1 MFFSLHISFTV
12 ANFANE
18 IYNKLPSLY
27 YFNKY
32 AINLSMRKYISILVL
47 LFGIWGSGVL
57 RAQNTITSIADE
69 GNWSDPAMWV
79 GGVIPGS
86 ADNVVI
92 ANGAI
97 VYLDVNT
104 KVSNLVV
111 GTTETAVPTY
121 LIIEDGHTLIVED
134 SCLIRHGISTRPKVI
149 FVGSYVYEEE
159 SFIGNGDNT
168 KLIIG
173 GRLIMNATV
182 SGTGGN
188 HNRGSGI
195 SLAELAQMELGG
207 DMNLRYNR
215 GFLDA
220 PATATVTLNGTGPQ
234 QIYMGHGT
242 QIHFPNLIIE
252 SDSVYLSDYY
262 DPSGV
267 IGSVSG
273 NLELRSGRF
282 SNNLRNISVAKNILI
297 EEGTAFYLTGPSTIS
312 IKTNTSLT
320 LRGTLVTEH
329 EYGLGGFV
337 PAGTVYLGDE
347 AEIIYSGAESNQKT
361 GFEKLASEANFKKL
375 TFSNSNGTKLDKSIS
390 SRGIEITENGE
401 LISDNGFTLTV
412 TDNWVNNGTFDWT
425 SGTVRLNGHV
435 TMLQGANAINNLN
448 HLIVGEDGSLTAPSS
463 LTINSNLTL
472 EEGSSLI
479 GDQSITVVGNIGVG
493 PGAEFTAPET
503 LTVGGS
509 LLVDPSGIF
518 DNGHGTYGRV
528 VFNGLVGVRQTSGVK
543 LFKDVTISS
552 PINFAGNDTING
564 ELYIQGGGLSSVSGN
579 LVLNLDK
586 GYVHYLSNGGFGGDS
601 VVFIK
606 KTSHNG
612 YSYLSFPVQT
622 TVGNLKSMGFN
633 HVFRYNEND
642 INLPM
647 YVEEKNNSTL
657 IEPDGKGYACRA
669 NFSEPLIKLKAPFN
683 ITPANKTVTL
693 YSTNGSNG
701 QPDPS
706 RTSWNLIGNPYPFD
720 LDWDELQSHYT
731 NSVFSSYYIS
741 SGDQFIPYVD
751 RVPAGGGRISAMQ
764 AVMVYLRR
772 TGSSYSAPFELR
784 KSASLPTHSEYSRLY
799 RKAPIYNVLKLAVSN
814 GKYTDATYV
823 RLTDEATLDFDENKD
838 AFKLKNS
845 GKVPSFYS
853 YLKGVHYAI
862 NSVPETFDKF
872 VMPLAFEAK
881 ESGTYKI
888 TLSEEY
894 PYDLPYELYLE
905 DKVLNVLHPIGSE
918 RTYTFTTNL
927 NESPPRFALHFENP
941 VITALEG
948 LEVRFARVFAEGR
961 EITVHGYMESPA
973 EISVFDISG
982 RLVVRHSGVDLNN
995 KSFNFKAGNSAG
1007 MYIVSVVSGDNTHS
1021 ERVVLY

>member
-1 MFFSLHISFTV
+1 
-12 ANFANE
+12 
-18 IYNKLPSLY
+18 
-27 YFNKY
+27 
-32 AINLSMRKYISILVL
+32 MRKYISILVL
-47 LFGIWGSGVL
+47 LCGVL
-57 RAQNTITSIADE
+57 GMDHSVAQITRTSKAIV
-69 GNWSDPAMWV
+69 GNWGDPSSWV
-79 GGVIPGS
+79 DNIVPELG
-86 ADNVVI
+86 DNVVI
-92 ANGAI
+92 ASRAEI
-97 VYLDVNT
+97 RLDINDVIIN
-104 KVSNLVV
+104 NLTIGTGD
-111 GTTETAVPTY
+111 GTTNSKLVI
-121 LIIEDGHTLIVED
+121 LDGNSLTVEGL
-134 SCLIRHGISTRPKVI
+134 CAIRRGA
-149 FVGSYVYEEE
+149 VGSSTYVKSITIGTLYYVEEE
-159 SFIGNGDNT
+159 EEEEETEPIEVRGTGIGAKLTINGNI
-168 KLIIG
+168 IIG
-173 GRLIMNATV
+173 GNIGNV
-182 SGTGGN
+182 NDDIISGLNLVGFAQLDLKGN
-188 HNRGSGI
+188 MVLSN
-195 SLAELAQMELGG
+195 
-207 DMNLRYNR
+207 DR
-215 GFLDA
+215 GFINADISS
-220 PATATVTLNGTGPQ
+220 TVTLNGIAQ
-234 QIYMGHGT
+234 QVYMRHGT
-242 QIHFPNLIIE
+242 AIEYPNLVVDG
-252 SDSVYLSDYY
+252 SSVTIVGNTSGQSGYVGGNLIVKNGGVFNNSGRQLKVNKDIKVDEGSSFYLS
-262 DPSGV
+262 G
-267 IGSVSG
+267 G
-273 NLELRSGRF
+273 N
-282 SNNLRNISVAKNILI
+282 
-297 EEGTAFYLTGPSTIS
+297 TITVDNET
-312 IKTNTSLT
+312 KFT
-320 LRGTLVTEH
+320 LDGTLITEH
-329 EYGLGGFV
+329 VNGL
-337 PAGTVYLGDE
+337 AGVSPLEGIDFGDNAVVE
-347 AEIIYSGAESNQKT
+347 FAGSLVQKT
-361 GFEKLASEANFKKL
+361 GFADFGLIEVYPKLV
-375 TFSNSNGTKLDKSIS
+375 FSNSNITSLDDSIVVKD
-390 SRGIEITENGE
+390 IEIKNGATF
-401 LISDNGFTLTV
+401 NGNGHNYDIIV
-412 TDNWVNNGTFDWT
+412 TNSWLNNGTFAGNT
-425 SGTVRLNGHV
+425 STVRFEQNV
-435 TMLQGANAINNLN
+435 TSLQGAGVNNFR
-448 HLIVGEDGSLTAPSS
+448 HLTLGQDVHITDPVS
-463 LTINSNLTL
+463 LTINGNLTL
-472 EEGSSLI
+472 EEGSSLV
-479 GDQSITVVGNIGVG
+479 GDESITVVGNIGVG
-493 PGAEFTAPET
+493 PGAEFTAPAT

-528 VFNGLVGVRQTSGVK
+528 VFNGLVGIRQTSGVR

-564 ELYIQGGGLSSVSGN
+564 ELYIQGGGLSSISGN

-720 LDWDELQSHYT
+720 LDWDELQSHYM

-881 ESGTYKI
+881 ESGTYTI